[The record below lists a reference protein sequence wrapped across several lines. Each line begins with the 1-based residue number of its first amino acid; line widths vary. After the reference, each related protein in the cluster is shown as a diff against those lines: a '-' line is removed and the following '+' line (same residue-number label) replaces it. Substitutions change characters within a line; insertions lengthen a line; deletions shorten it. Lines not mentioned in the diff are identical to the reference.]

1 MERIGLNGKGA
12 PFWRGLRLEALV
24 TMLRVALGAI
34 FVIGGLKL
42 VHPAAF
48 GIPGQ
53 EALALKFLDPEMG
66 YISPFIA
73 AKIIGTLGVRIST
86 FLLIQGW
93 VEIVLGVLLVGG
105 VGTRMVAMN
114 MGLMFWAFTVAS
126 PLVGQL
132 RLSRDLALMG
142 LSFAIAVTGADT
154 WSLEGHWRGRRSQ
167 FADRRD
173 VVLVLIRFSLAYPLI
188 VSALFTGGAFD
199 NPLNGTLPRGLILLV
214 GLLLAAGVLPRGVML
229 LVALWMLFLLPATLA
244 TKGIFQ
250 GLDVVKREIGLFA
263 ASLAYLVAGPDRWTW
278 PKPRRLRCRDVVDL
292 LLAYVEDSL
301 RPMDRR
307 AFEAHIVDC
316 INCWRILKTY
326 RETMALGRQ
335 LGDDTIP
342 MDVHERLDAFVR
354 GRLSDPS

>member
-1 MERIGLNGKGA
+1 MKLNGNGV

-24 TMLRVALGAI
+24 AVLRIALGAI

-42 VHPAAF
+42 VHPETF

-53 EALALKFLDPEMG
+53 EVLALKFLDPEMG
-66 YISPFIA
+66 YISPWLA
-73 AKIIGTLGVRIST
+73 EKITATLGLRIST

-93 VEIVLGVLLVGG
+93 VEIALGVLLIAG
-105 VGTRMVAMN
+105 VFAQMVAMN

-126 PLVGQL
+126 PVVGQL

-142 LSFAIAVTGADT
+142 LCFAIALTGAGA
-154 WSLEGHWRGRRSQ
+154 WSLEGLWGRRSQ
-167 FADRRD
+167 FPERRD

-188 VSALFTGGAFD
+188 ASALFAGGVFD
-199 NPLNGTLPRGLILLV
+199 NPLNTTVPRGLVLLV

-229 LVALWMLFLLPATLA
+229 AIALWILVLLPAALA

-250 GLDVVKREIGLFA
+250 GLDLVKREIGLFA
-263 ASLAYLVAGPDRWTW
+263 ASLAYAVAGPDRWTW
-278 PKPRRLRCRDVVDL
+278 PKPRRIRCREVVDL
-292 LLAYVEDSL
+292 LLAYVEVSL
-301 RPMDRR
+301 RPTDRQ
-307 AFEAHIVDC
+307 ALEAHFADC

-342 MDVHERLDAFVR
+342 MDVRERLDAFVR
-354 GRLSDPS
+354 GRLSGPS